1 MLSYKEDIVKK
12 FFLALIVVLPS
23 ISFANTNALTQD
35 LVGSWHCVADDGS
48 YLKKALIH
56 YYANGSAT
64 ELVEIIAGADYLP
77 ERELIV
83 FDYQWK
89 AKDNKLFMNN
99 LSIAYYQDYFIS
111 ADGSFHKID
120 SEATEGKKAFLTE
133 HYQKDNWHYIEFDGK
148 NKHRYYFEDGYEGH
162 CQRLS

>member
-1 MLSYKEDIVKK
+1 MKK
-12 FFLALIVVLPS
+12 FLLVLTFMLPVVALA
-23 ISFANTNALTQD
+23 NGRTHED

-99 LSIAYYQDYFIS
+99 LSIAYYQDYSIS

-120 SEATEGKKAFLTE
+120 SEAAEGKKAFLTE
-133 HYQKDNWHYIEFDGK
+133 HYQKDNWHYIEFKGK
-148 NKHRYYFEDGYEGH
+148 DKHHYYFEDGYEGH
-162 CQRLS
+162 CQRLT